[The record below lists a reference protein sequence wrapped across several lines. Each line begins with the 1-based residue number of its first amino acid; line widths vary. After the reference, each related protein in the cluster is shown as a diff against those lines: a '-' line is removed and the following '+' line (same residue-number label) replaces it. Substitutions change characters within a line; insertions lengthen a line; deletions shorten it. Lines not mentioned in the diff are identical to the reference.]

1 MLSGAEWSW
10 VAAAYCLGCCTA
22 GYYWVRWR
30 TGLDLRHQ
38 GSGTVGARNAGR
50 VLGPSGFVVTFL
62 LDFAKGSLAVGV
74 PRYLGMSS
82 LTQVLAML
90 AVVLGHNWP
99 VQLRFHGG
107 KGIAAALGALLMY
120 DPALLAILAALVLP
134 GWALVRSLTLS
145 GLLAF
150 ALAPLV
156 IFGWGLGNEPTAAM
170 SGLATL
176 LVMSHRRNLRT
187 ELARLLPRR
196 GMRAEPEPPETHT
209 EGSRWNGR

>member
-10 VAAAYCLGCCTA
+10 VAAAYGLGCCTA

-30 TGLDLRHQ
+30 TGLDLRQQ

-50 VLGPSGFVVTFL
+50 VLGASGFVVTFL
-62 LDFAKGSLAVGV
+62 LDFAKGALAVGV

-82 LTQVLAML
+82 VTQVLAML

-99 VQLRFHGG
+99 LQLRFHGG
-107 KGIAAALGALLMY
+107 KGIAAALGALLVY
-120 DPALLAILAALVLP
+120 DPALPAILVALFLP
-134 GWALVRSLTLS
+134 GWALVQSLTLS

-150 ALAPLV
+150 GLAPLV
-156 IFGWGLGNEPTAAM
+156 TFAWGMGNEATAAM

-176 LVMSHRRNLRT
+176 LLISHRRNIRT
-187 ELARLLPRR
+187 EAARLLPRR
-196 GMRAEPEPPETHT
+196 SARRGRGATDRDT
-209 EGSRWNGR
+209 ED